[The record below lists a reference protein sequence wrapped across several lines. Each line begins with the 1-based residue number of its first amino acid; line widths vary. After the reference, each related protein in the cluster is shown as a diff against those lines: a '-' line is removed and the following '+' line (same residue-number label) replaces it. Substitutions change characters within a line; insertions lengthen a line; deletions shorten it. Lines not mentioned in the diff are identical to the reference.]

1 MALRHP
7 EVSVEAITVV
17 GGNVPVAQ
25 GVQNALYT
33 VERCERAVPVHRGCA
48 QPLTRSLVTVEEIHG
63 PDGLGG
69 IGLPLRDRLP
79 LPTPAST
86 AIQEVVDRVGPEL
99 TLVTLG
105 PLTNIA
111 MALLADPTLAARVGR
126 CVVMGGTGRGPG
138 NVTPAAEYNIWVDP
152 EAAAIVLESGLPLT
166 LVGWDVAW
174 RRAVFGEAEGA
185 SLRTL
190 GTPLA
195 AFCVD
200 IQRQQVAFNTAQ
212 SGRAVFTLPDPITMA
227 VALDPAVVTESAD
240 RYVAVETTGV
250 VSRGQTVVD
259 HDGISGRPSNCRVVF
274 DADRDRFL
282 DLLRAALTSSP

>member
-7 EVSVEAITVV
+7 EVVVEAITVV

-33 VERCERAVPVHRGCA
+33 VERCQRAVPVHRGCA

-63 PDGLGG
+63 SDGLGDV
-69 IGLPLRDRLP
+69 GLPLRDRQP
-79 LPTPAST
+79 APTPASA
-86 AIQEVVDRVGPEL
+86 AIQAVVDRVGPDL

-111 MALLADPTLAARVGR
+111 MALLADPTLASRVGR

-152 EAAAIVLESGLPLT
+152 EAAAIVLAAGLPLT
-166 LVGWDVAW
+166 LVGWDVAA
-174 RRAVFGEAEGA
+174 RRAIFDEAAGA
-185 SLRTL
+185 ALRAL

-227 VALDPAVVTESAD
+227 VALDPAVATESED
-240 RYVAVETTGV
+240 RYVAVETAGV

-259 HDGISGRPSNCRVVF
+259 HEGIAGRSPNCRVVF

-282 DLLRAALTSSP
+282 GLLRAALTASL

>member
-7 EVSVEAITVV
+7 EVVVEAITVV

-33 VERCERAVPVHRGCA
+33 VERCQRAVPVHRGCA

-63 PDGLGG
+63 SDGLGDV
-69 IGLPLRDRLP
+69 GLPLRDRQP
-79 LPTPAST
+79 APTPASA
-86 AIQEVVDRVGPEL
+86 AIQAVVDRVGPDL

-111 MALLADPTLAARVGR
+111 MALLADPTLASRVGR

-152 EAAAIVLESGLPLT
+152 EAAAIVLAAGLPLT
-166 LVGWDVAW
+166 LVGWDVAA
-174 RRAVFGEAEGA
+174 RRAIFDEAAGA
-185 SLRTL
+185 ALRAL

-227 VALDPAVVTESAD
+227 VALDPAVATESED

-259 HDGISGRPSNCRVVF
+259 HEGIAGRPPNCRVVF

-282 DLLRAALTSSP
+282 GILRAALTSSL